1 MGNSTASYL
10 EFRNETDV
18 SFRTSVSGIDNF
30 DWDGDSRPDHNYNN
44 ITINQRSVVN
54 QREELNAKA
63 ASSWYTI
70 VFKNGGETI
79 TLRNDQRDAF
89 KDLKRPYHIEGKYG
103 LFQSTRPSESCNS
116 FRIRVVSW
124 MDRLPDNKLITAL
137 TIPGTHDSGTS
148 NGPRSDIVA
157 QTAKPWIVTQ
167 NWSIAEQLTYGI
179 RFLDIRCN
187 NNHGNF
193 GIQHGDFDIV
203 NQTFTDVLNAC
214 KNFLTQFP
222 RETILMSVKE
232 EGNPSGNIS
241 FPDAFRAQYV
251 GPYPWYKGHDLP
263 TLGAARGKIILISR
277 FGDFDFGFNIGLRD
291 NDYTNASYNG
301 INYYAQD
308 LYKVDHAC
316 DNKVNQVIDFAQRAA
331 SGSSNDF
338 YLNFASGVNTGVDT
352 LYQTAENVNP
362 RVQERLGNKKG
373 RFGVIPMDFPRTDL
387 ILNLI
392 DSNI

>member
-148 NGPRSDIVA
+148 NGPRSDVVA
-157 QTAKPWIVTQ
+157 QAAKPWIVTQ

-214 KNFLTQFP
+214 KNFLAQFP

-232 EGNPSGNIS
+232 EGNSSGNIS
-241 FPDAFRAQYV
+241 FVDAFRAQYV

-263 TLGAARGKIILISR
+263 TLGAARGKIILINR

-291 NDYTNASYNG
+291 NDYTN
-301 INYYAQD
+301 
-308 LYKVDHAC
+308 
-316 DNKVNQVIDFAQRAA
+316 
-331 SGSSNDF
+331 
-338 YLNFASGVNTGVDT
+338 
-352 LYQTAENVNP
+352 
-362 RVQERLGNKKG
+362 
-373 RFGVIPMDFPRTDL
+373 
-387 ILNLI
+387 
-392 DSNI
+392 